1 MGPFFPVRAG
11 FPPSVIAGTYIAF
24 FTWEERN
31 MAEEQVEETVPESAS
46 PEKKKK
52 GYLKIV
58 VIGVVAAGLAGGAG
72 YHVYGKTL
80 RARYSQKQQ
89 ASNEQERIEVG
100 PILSLDPFI
109 INVSGDSL
117 KFVKISVAMELKNEK
132 AVERTKKMTPVVRD
146 IMLSVLGTKRPEVFM
161 DVNGRAAMKKELFDG
176 VNRLFADNGLKAV
189 YITDIVMQ

>member
-1 MGPFFPVRAG
+1 MV
-11 FPPSVIAGTYIAF
+11 
-24 FTWEERN
+24 
-31 MAEEQVEETVPESAS
+31 EEQIEETIPESAP

-72 YHVYGKTL
+72 YHFYGKTL
-80 RARYSQKQQ
+80 LARYGQKQQ
-89 ASNEQERIEVG
+89 ASNEQEKEKVEIG
-100 PILSLDPFI
+100 PILSLEPFI

-132 AVERTKKMTPVVRD
+132 AVERTKKMTPVIRD
-146 IMLSVLGTKRPEVFM
+146 IMLSVLGTKKPEVFM

-176 VNRLFADNGLKAV
+176 VNRLFADSGLKAV
-189 YITDIVMQ
+189 YITDIIMQ